1 MGSSK
6 SIFPNYSNTGDIALK
21 NQSTLRKLVGAL
33 GILLPLLVF
42 LFLKIANGFDL
53 VLPSIS
59 HYYFTRAASL
69 FEIIV
74 SLLAV
79 FLLVYKGEQ
88 PIDYALSSIAGISAL
103 LMLLFPT
110 SNLHGYNDT
119 TKYDSVAVTF
129 FNQSDFRP
137 KFHYAC
143 AALFLLCLA
152 TMALFVF
159 TKSSQP
165 PARRTRNKRKRNR
178 IYRTCGVIM
187 LAALCV
193 AFAGFL
199 NIIPPDFYDAN
210 HLTFWMET
218 LSVEAFGIAW
228 MVKGEIVLK
237 DKK

>member
-1 MGSSK
+1 
-6 SIFPNYSNTGDIALK
+6 
-21 NQSTLRKLVGAL
+21 
-33 GILLPLLVF
+33 
-42 LFLKIANGFDL
+42 
-53 VLPSIS
+53 
-59 HYYFTRAASL
+59 
-69 FEIIV
+69 
-74 SLLAV
+74 
-79 FLLVYKGEQ
+79 LLVYKGEQ

-110 SNLHGYNDT
+110 SNLRDYNNT
-119 TKYDSVAVTF
+119 TKYDPVAVTF
-129 FNQSDFRP
+129 FTQSDFRP

-143 AALFLLCLA
+143 AALFLVCLA
-152 TMALFVF
+152 IMALFVF

-165 PARRTRNKRKRNR
+165 PAGRTPNKRKRNR
-178 IYRTCGVIM
+178 IYRICGVVM
-187 LAALCV
+187 LVALCV